1 MQQKIT
7 TIIGSVLDL
16 RIERIYLLR
25 LQAKCSIRSA
35 AGILD
40 WISKLSRVCPMK
52 NLSIVFSFALV
63 FIAVPSMAQTIDGDW
78 TVTEGEYAGAPVAKD
93 ALDAMSLKVTKNKFD
108 AKSGDSLSKGSIT
121 SQSRSRP
128 PQLVFKIDSGADA
141 GREVNAIYELKGS
154 ILKIAFSQSAE
165 FPEGFDS
172 TTDNKLLVLTY
183 KNNKPVAANRG
194 GRKSRKFPALPE
206 PEITSSGG

>member
-1 MQQKIT
+1 
-7 TIIGSVLDL
+7 
-16 RIERIYLLR
+16 
-25 LQAKCSIRSA
+25 
-35 AGILD
+35 
-40 WISKLSRVCPMK
+40 MK